1 MSNNLE
7 ELKQLYSIHDENQFQ
22 DYFNKAILAMTMGK
36 RPTEDKKTL
45 SIAGGQS
52 GAGKSRLISLLIR
65 QFAEGA
71 VVVDFDELRS
81 YHPAYEE
88 VIKIYPEIVHRILQS
103 DTDQVKDKV
112 LDYLISNGYNT
123 IYEGALRNTQ
133 GFIEFARK
141 FKESGYNVEMNILA
155 VPKLESYGSTLYRYA
170 AALMTDNQPRWVEKA
185 FHDAS
190 YDGVI
195 RTVEAFMAEGLADVF
210 KVYVR
215 DGEEPSLIYPSK
227 AQNFKDPVSAIT
239 FGREHERRKAVQE
252 YPKKRAIVE
261 QILRVK
267 QPETL
272 ERLSEWQKLYE
283 DELKYIQELVNPISI
298 D

>member
-7 ELKQLYSIHDENQFQ
+7 ELIQIYSIHDTDQFQ
-22 DYFNKAILAMTMGK
+22 DYFNKAILAMTVGK

-52 GAGKSRLISLLIR
+52 GAGKSRLISLLTR

-81 YHPAYEE
+81 YHPAYKE

-103 DTDQVKDKV
+103 DTEKVKNKV

-123 IYEGALRNTQ
+123 IYEGALRNTE

-195 RTVEAFMAEGLADVF
+195 RTVEAFMTEGLADVF

-239 FGREHERRKAVQE
+239 FGRERERRKAVQG
-252 YPKKRAIVE
+252 YPEKRAIVE